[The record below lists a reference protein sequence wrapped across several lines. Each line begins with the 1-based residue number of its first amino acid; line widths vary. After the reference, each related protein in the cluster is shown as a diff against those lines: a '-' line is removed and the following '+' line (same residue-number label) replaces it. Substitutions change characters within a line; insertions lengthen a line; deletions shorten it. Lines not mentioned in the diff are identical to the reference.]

1 MAFLNG
7 SAAVIVATV
16 AFGMGIDKPDI
27 RRVVHYGPPKTF
39 EEYYQQVRCSNICNM
54 GEDSK
59 ASFEKCLI
67 KVELIYFC
75 RSVEPVVMVAHPSV
89 R

>member
-1 MAFLNG
+1 MYTGHDDRQSAHVAFLNG

-39 EEYYQQVRCSNICNM
+39 EEYYQQVRCSSIHRM
-54 GEDSK
+54 SK
-59 ASFEKCLI
+59 FEAFILK
-67 KVELIYFC
+67 KV
-75 RSVEPVVMVAHPSV
+75 
-89 R
+89 

>member
-1 MAFLNG
+1 MCTLQKMSCTGHDDRQSAHVAFLNG

-39 EEYYQQVRCSNICNM
+39 EEYYQQVRCSNITW
-54 GEDSK
+54 
-59 ASFEKCLI
+59 EKIRRLHL
-67 KVELIYFC
+67 KNV
-75 RSVEPVVMVAHPSV
+75 
-89 R
+89 

>member
-1 MAFLNG
+1 MYAGHDERQRAHVAFLNG

-39 EEYYQQVRCSNICNM
+39 EEYYQQV
-54 GEDSK
+54 SK
-59 ASFEKCLI
+59 GA
-67 KVELIYFC
+67 KVIHTVNPCQYEFSCMNEYF
-75 RSVEPVVMVAHPSV
+75 
-89 R
+89 